1 MTWLNQK
8 AQRLFSFGRSR
19 VLLFMA
25 VLLFLSPAL
34 SSAQDI
40 SPASELQIKLPPSIF
55 LDMNSDLN
63 NIENQLND
71 NQKLITELRAL
82 LTESKAETQAQ
93 SALFNESEKESQNL
107 KARCDRLEFWSKA
120 QTALLL
126 ILAGALTVSLVIR

>member
-1 MTWLNQK
+1 MIWQNQK

-19 VLLFMA
+19 VLFFMA
-25 VLLFLSPAL
+25 VLLFLLPAL

-55 LDMNSDLN
+55 LDLNSELN
-63 NIENQLND
+63 NIENQLNG
-71 NQKLITELRAL
+71 NQKLIAELQIL
-82 LTESKAETQAQ
+82 LEKSKAETQAQ
-93 SALFNESEKESQNL
+93 SALFKESAKESQNL
-107 KARCDRLEFWSKA
+107 KARYERLEFWSKA